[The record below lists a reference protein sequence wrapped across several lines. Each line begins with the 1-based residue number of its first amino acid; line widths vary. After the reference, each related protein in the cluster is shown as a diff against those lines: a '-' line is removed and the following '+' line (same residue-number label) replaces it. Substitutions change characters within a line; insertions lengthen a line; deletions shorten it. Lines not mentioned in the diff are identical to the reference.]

1 MTSNAQEKK
10 PMSEAQRK
18 TRNKWDL
25 KNMSTLACR
34 VYWHSAVCFRIYA
47 ESRNTNVN
55 TLLMNYALDC
65 IGEKERENSAAPAQK
80 KPKAK
85 EAAKKE
91 RPDDSY
97 TTLGCR
103 LRREQADRF
112 REYAALRGRTV
123 NSLLNDYIHFCIR
136 ENWEEI
142 AARLPDAEN

>member
-1 MTSNAQEKK
+1 MASKAQEKK
-10 PMSEAQRK
+10 PMSDAQRK

-34 VYWHSAVCFRIYA
+34 VYWNFAVCFRIYA

-55 TLLMNYALDC
+55 TLLANYVLEC
-65 IGEKERENSAAPAQK
+65 IGEKEREKSAAPAQK
-80 KPKAK
+80 EPEAK
-85 EAAKKE
+85 EAEKKK
-91 RPDDSY
+91 RPDDNY

-123 NSLLNDYIHFCIR
+123 NSLLNDYIDLCIR
-136 ENWEEI
+136 ENWEDI